1 MAELYINDFD
11 SRAAEWDNNP
21 MHWDRSEA
29 IAKGI
34 LNLIPIKKEMTALE
48 FGAGSGILSFMLK
61 NYFREIT
68 MFDNSSEMI
77 RVINGK
83 IEKTKAENLKALN
96 IDLEHSDFNGGGF
109 DLIFTQMV
117 LHHVGDV
124 DIIIKKFYN
133 LLNPGGY
140 IAIADLYA
148 EDGSFHGEGFVG
160 RRGFDIVKLSAQL
173 SKVGF
178 SNISER
184 QCFVINRKISD
195 TETKEFGAFLMIAN
209 KKEID

>member
-68 MFDNSSEMI
+68 MFDNSTEMI